1 MVEIKEV
8 NMALYP
14 DVWSYL
20 NDQVRVPIQN
30 ALKNGNNEVVE
41 EFVDFLIMK
50 YIELNAF
57 AKAMEDFSKERGVKI
72 DIPFQEYL
80 SKYVEKYMPDMPI
93 DWDSLDLVY
102 STKEKKEDEKKEFN

>member
-1 MVEIKEV
+1 
-8 NMALYP
+8 MAFYP
-14 DVWSYL
+14 NVWSYL

-30 ALKNGNNEVVE
+30 ALKNGDNEEAE

-57 AKAMEDFSKERGVKI
+57 AKAFEDFAKEKGVKI
-72 DIPFQEYL
+72 DIPFQDYL

-102 STKEKKEDEKKEFN
+102 SSKEKEKDEKEKLD